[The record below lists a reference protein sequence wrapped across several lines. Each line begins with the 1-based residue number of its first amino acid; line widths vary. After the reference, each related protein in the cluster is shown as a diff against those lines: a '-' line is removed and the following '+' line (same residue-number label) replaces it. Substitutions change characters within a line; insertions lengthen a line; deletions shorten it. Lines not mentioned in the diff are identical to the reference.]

1 MITYIYIY
9 IYISMK
15 PLWKVVQIV
24 RYTWVWVA
32 KDKSNTDCQSGS
44 QQARVNG
51 ESNHDNVISAQC
63 SECQSVE
70 KTFAKDVVI
79 DHERKSKGI
88 EDINCHRL
96 HTFKSHFWR
105 KPCLLSCVHCQQ
117 WRKRKWSRSPSTTA
131 AACAQMVLLVT
142 KLRARSSL

>member
-1 MITYIYIY
+1 M
-9 IYISMK
+9 
-15 PLWKVVQIV
+15 
-24 RYTWVWVA
+24 A

-105 KPCLLSCVHCQQ
+105 KPCLPYCSLCQQ
-117 WRKRKWSRSPSTTA
+117 WRKKKWSRSPSTTA
-131 AACAQMVLLVT
+131 AACAAVI
-142 KLRARSSL
+142 RAHSRTERRQPATSNRWVWLHRLERGGTA